1 MRIFR
6 NIADRKG
13 LEENEQLAFE
23 ALQVK
28 TEVAYGDI
36 EPKPTASGVTEE
48 KVQTQEE
55 EADPKKERQAAK
67 KKV

>member
-36 EPKPTASGVTEE
+36 EPKPTASRVTEE
-48 KVQTQEE
+48 KVQTQE

>member
-13 LEENEQLAFE
+13 LEENEKLALE
-23 ALQVK
+23 AVQVE
-28 TEVAYGDI
+28 TEVVYGDI

-55 EADPKKERQAAK
+55 ADPKKERQAVK

>member
-13 LEENEQLAFE
+13 LEENEKLAIE
-23 ALQVK
+23 AVQVE
-28 TEVAYGDI
+28 TEVTYGDI
-36 EPKPTASGVTEE
+36 KPEPTASGAAKEE
-48 KVQTQEE
+48 VQAQE
-55 EADPKKERQAAK
+55 EADSPKERQAAK

>member
-13 LEENEQLAFE
+13 LEENEQLALE
-23 ALQVK
+23 AVQVE

-36 EPKPTASGVTEE
+36 EPEPTASGVAEE
-48 KVQTQEE
+48 KVQTQE

>member
-13 LEENEQLAFE
+13 LEENEQLAVE
-23 ALQVK
+23 AVQVE
-28 TEVAYGDI
+28 TEVAYGDNKP
-36 EPKPTASGVTEE
+36 EPTASGVTEE

-55 EADPKKERQAAK
+55 VDPKKERQAVK

>member
-13 LEENEQLAFE
+13 LEENEKLALE
-23 ALQVK
+23 AVQVE

-36 EPKPTASGVTEE
+36 KPESTASGVAEE
-48 KVQTQEE
+48 EVQTQEE
-55 EADPKKERQAAK
+55 ASSQKERQAAK

>member
-36 EPKPTASGVTEE
+36 EPKPTASGVAEE
-48 KVQTQEE
+48 KVQTQE

>member
-13 LEENEQLAFE
+13 LEENEKLAIE
-23 ALQVK
+23 AVQVE
-28 TEVAYGDI
+28 TEVTYGDI
-36 EPKPTASGVTEE
+36 KPEPTASGVTEE

-55 EADPKKERQAAK
+55 ADSPKERQAAK

>member
-13 LEENEQLAFE
+13 LEENEKLALE
-23 ALQVK
+23 AVQVE

-55 EADPKKERQAAK
+55 ADPKKERQAVK

>member
-13 LEENEQLAFE
+13 LEENEQLALE
-23 ALQVK
+23 AVQVE

-36 EPKPTASGVTEE
+36 EPKPTASGVAEE
-48 KVQTQEE
+48 KVQTQE

>member
-13 LEENEQLAFE
+13 LEENEKLAFE
-23 ALQVK
+23 ALQVE

-48 KVQTQEE
+48 KAQTQE

>member
-36 EPKPTASGVTEE
+36 EPKPTASGVAEE
-48 KVQTQEE
+48 EVQTQE

>member
-1 MRIFR
+1 MKIFR

-13 LEENEQLAFE
+13 LEENEQLALE
-23 ALQVK
+23 AVQVE

-36 EPKPTASGVTEE
+36 EPEPTASGVAE
-48 KVQTQEE
+48 KEIQTQE

>member
-13 LEENEQLAFE
+13 LEENEKLAFE
-23 ALQVK
+23 ALQVE
-28 TEVAYGDI
+28 TEVAYGDNKP
-36 EPKPTASGVTEE
+36 EPTASGVAEE
-48 KVQTQEE
+48 EVQTQEE
-55 EADPKKERQAAK
+55 ASPQKERQAAK

>member
-13 LEENEQLAFE
+13 LEENEKLALE
-23 ALQVK
+23 ALQVE

-55 EADPKKERQAAK
+55 ADPKKERQAVK

>member
-13 LEENEQLAFE
+13 LEENEKLAFE

-55 EADPKKERQAAK
+55 ADPKKERQAAK